1 VALQRCA
8 IYNSFSIHQAGS
20 RAHPILSALP
30 DVGMNDMTSTIT
42 RSAAI
47 IAMCLLPLAAAAQS
61 TKPPT
66 CDAPEHRQ
74 FDFWLGDWEVT
85 TPDGKPAGRNAITRE
100 LNGCV
105 LHERWAGAGGMKG
118 ESFNIWDRV
127 SRQWHQTWVSDNG
140 TLLLLN
146 GRFENGVMELTGTSG
161 AASAQTINRIR
172 WSSSADGTVRQH
184 WEVSG
189 DGGKTWKTT
198 FDGRYRRA
206 KSSR

>member
-1 VALQRCA
+1 
-8 IYNSFSIHQAGS
+8 
-20 RAHPILSALP
+20 
-30 DVGMNDMTSTIT
+30 MTSTIT

-47 IAMCLLPLAAAAQS
+47 TAICLVPLASPAQS

-74 FDFWLGDWEVT
+74 FDFWLGDWDVT

-105 LHERWAGAGGMKG
+105 LHERWAGAGGTKG

-127 SRQWHQTWVSDNG
+127 SKQWHQTWVSDNG
-140 TLLLLN
+140 ALLLLT

-161 AASAQTINRIR
+161 AATARRSTGFGGHRRQTAPSVSTGKSRAMAARPGRPRSTGGIAVRSQR
-172 WSSSADGTVRQH
+172 ADGSR
-184 WEVSG
+184 
-189 DGGKTWKTT
+189 
-198 FDGRYRRA
+198 
-206 KSSR
+206 SSLQCR